1 MIRNSSDM
9 FCLVHTAIGGILAG
23 EQMVRQISTV
33 SVISRNDI
41 ASAKQVR
48 RAKEKG
54 LISVFLEAM
63 SHVASKMR
71 RVYRAEIMRNK
82 SGRVSGARVGYIE
95 IISRS
100 VCSYISALPQYLER
114 DARGMR
120 TPCATQI
127 FPKTANKVSAQV
139 GSVLCGAQIKR
150 NKHPLWSA

>member
-1 MIRNSSDM
+1 MLRSSSDL

-23 EQMVRQISTV
+23 EEMIRANSTA
-33 SVISRNDI
+33 SVIRRDNIPSG
-41 ASAKQVR
+41 KQVR
-48 RAKEKG
+48 ECGAQ
-54 LISVFLEAM
+54 V
-63 SHVASKMR
+63 
-71 RVYRAEIMRNK
+71 K
-82 SGRVSGARVGYIE
+82 SMQ

-150 NKHPLWSA
+150 NKHPLWSACFFLLVTRTGI

>member
-1 MIRNSSDM
+1 MRNTHTLAYAIIYYVAKIRCVSAPRARRKKRKSTPCGVR
-9 FCLVHTAIGGILAG
+9 FLSCYLVHTAIGGILAG

-48 RAKEKG
+48 EC
-54 LISVFLEAM
+54 
-63 SHVASKMR
+63 
-71 RVYRAEIMRNK
+71 
-82 SGRVSGARVGYIE
+82 GARVGYIE

-120 TPCATQI
+120 TPCAAQI